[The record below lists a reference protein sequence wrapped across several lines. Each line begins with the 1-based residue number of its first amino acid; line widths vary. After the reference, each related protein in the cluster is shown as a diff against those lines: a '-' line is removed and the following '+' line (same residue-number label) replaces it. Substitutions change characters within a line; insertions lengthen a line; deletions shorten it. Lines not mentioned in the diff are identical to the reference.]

1 MDGPRS
7 AVRRVV
13 MAFVSDDHNAEAGE
27 AAVREIVADV
37 VLFDGTQGV
46 QDLAVELADKL
57 AQLVEQMA
65 HERGVLAVDLADSLF
80 PD

>member
-13 MAFVSDDHNAEAGE
+13 MAFVSDDHNAEAGG

-37 VLFDGTQGV
+37 VLSDGTQGV
-46 QDLAVELADKL
+46 QDLAVELGDKL

-65 HERGVLAVDLADSLF
+65 YERGVLAVDLADCLF